1 MVACAVCGEE
11 NPARARFCLNCG
23 TPLAATAG
31 GREARKVVTVVFSDL
46 AGSTSL
52 GERLDPESLS
62 RVMARWFAAMRAVLE
77 RHGGTVQKFIGDA
90 VMAVFGIPALHED
103 DAVRAVRAAAE
114 LRQGLEGL
122 NHDLAHDWGL
132 TLALRTGINTGEVV
146 TGDPKVGDALVLG
159 DAVNVAARLEQAAA
173 PGEVLLGETTWRL
186 VRDAARVE
194 PVAPLT
200 LKGKRQPVAA
210 FRLLSVTPGVPG
222 HARRLDAPMVGRERP
237 LRLLHDTFEAAA
249 GDGACH
255 LVTVLGAAGV
265 GKSRLLA
272 EFLAEVA
279 GRATVL
285 QGRCLSYGE
294 GITWWPVTELLR
306 AAAGLTDADDPD
318 TARAKLMAV
327 LAGEERAELVADRLA
342 GLLGLAEPTGS
353 PEELPWAVRRLLEAL
368 ARDRPLVVLLDD
380 LHWAEPTLLDLVEH
394 VADWSRDA
402 PILLCCLARPELLEA
417 RPGWGGGKL
426 NAASLLLQP
435 LGAADS
441 ERLVEH
447 LLGRVT
453 LAEAA
458 RRHIVETAEGNP
470 LFVEELL
477 GMLIDDGL
485 LVRAD
490 GGWAPTADLA
500 AVPVPT
506 SIATLL
512 TARMEQ
518 LDHQERAVVGRA
530 SVIGQTFY
538 RDAVAELSADAD
550 RPGVGVCLRAL
561 VRKELVRPTA
571 SDVAGQD
578 AFRFRHLL
586 LRDAAYAGLPKALR
600 AELHQ
605 RFAGWLER
613 AAGERL
619 REHPELL
626 AYHLER
632 AYRLRAELGPV
643 DERGRAL
650 AHSAAERLTQAGR
663 RALALGDMPAVAK
676 LLQRAVGLLPA
687 DAPGRPELLVD
698 LGAALLETGA
708 VEQGDAAL
716 AEAAAA
722 VDLAAD
728 PRRAWRVRLD
738 CSLLAVVHG
747 RERRG
752 IDQVRQEAERA
763 IAELTELGDDAGL
776 ARAWLLLGEV
786 HNVKGRMAAMA
797 QAAEHAIGHARRAR
811 ELPKVDLALSRLG
824 IALAFGP
831 TPVEEA
837 IGRARELLDQARGR
851 RRWEAGTLRALARLE
866 AKRGRF
872 PEARA
877 LLDQGKAIVEE
888 LGLRFNLAAFALTS
902 GEIEALAGELVAAEQ
917 QLRLAS
923 ELFGRLGDKWSVSLV
938 APNLA
943 EVLHLQGRNEEAL
956 RFTEEAEAA
965 AEPEL
970 PEQFLWRKARARVL
984 AVQGAGEEAERL
996 AREAVDLAARTDHLE
1011 EHADALMTLADVLRH
1026 AGRAAEAALAVR
1038 DALRLYKQKGNTVL
1052 TRRAQE
1058 ALGSAWAAKG
1068 YAGRGPEPV

>member
-1 MVACAVCGEE
+1 MGVE
-11 NPARARFCLNCG
+11 
-23 TPLAATAG
+23 AG
-31 GREARKVVTVVFSDL
+31 GEARKVVTVVFSDL

-52 GERLDPESLS
+52 GERLDPESLG
-62 RVMARWFAAMRAVLE
+62 RVMARWFEAMRTVLE

-114 LRQGLEGL
+114 LRRGLEGL
-122 NHDLAHDWGL
+122 NRDLVRDWGV
-132 TLALRTGINTGEVV
+132 TLEMRTGINTGEVV
-146 TGDPKVGDALVLG
+146 AGDRGVGDALVLG

-173 PGEVLLGETTWRL
+173 PGEVLLGEPTWRL
-186 VRDAARVE
+186 VRDAVRVE

-200 LKGKRQPVAA
+200 LKGKAQPVAA

-237 LRLLHDTFEAAA
+237 LRLLHDVFEAAA

-265 GKSRLLA
+265 GKSRLVA
-272 EFLAEVA
+272 EFLAGVGQE
-279 GRATVL
+279 ATVL
-285 QGRCLSYGE
+285 RGRCLSYGE
-294 GITWWPVTELLR
+294 GITYWPVTELLR
-306 AAAGLTDADDPD
+306 AAVGLTDADGPD
-318 TARAKLMAV
+318 AARAKLEAA
-327 LAGEERAELVADRLA
+327 LAGEERAAPIADGLA
-342 GLLGLAEPTGS
+342 GLLGLAEPTDS

-368 ARDRPLVVLLDD
+368 ARDRPLVVMLDD
-380 LHWAEPTLLDLVEH
+380 LHWAEPTLLDLIEH

-402 PILLCCLARPELLEA
+402 PIMLCCLARPELLEA

-426 NAASLLLQP
+426 NASSLLLQP

-441 ERLVEH
+441 ERLVGH

-485 LVRAD
+485 LVRSD
-490 GGWAPTADLA
+490 GGWTPTADLA
-500 AVPVPT
+500 TIPVPT

-518 LDHQERAVVGRA
+518 LDREERAVVGRA

-538 RDAVAELSADAD
+538 RDALAELSTDAD
-550 RPGVGVCLRAL
+550 RAAVGVSLTAL
-561 VRKELVRPTA
+561 VRKELVRPAA
-571 SDVAGQD
+571 SDLAGQD

-600 AELHQ
+600 AELHE

-619 REHPELL
+619 REHPELV

-632 AYRLRAELGPV
+632 GYRLRAELGPV
-643 DERGRAL
+643 DERGQAL
-650 AHSAAERLTQAGR
+650 ASSAAERLTQAGR
-663 RALALGDMPAVAK
+663 RALALGDMPAVVK
-676 LLQRAVGLLPA
+676 LLQRAVALLPA

-698 LGAALLETGA
+698 LGLALLETGA

-716 AEAAAA
+716 ADAAAA
-722 VDLAAD
+722 IDMAAD

-738 CSLLAVVHG
+738 CSMLRVVHG
-747 RERRG
+747 RERRTT
-752 IDQVRQEAERA
+752 DEVRQEAEQA
-763 IAELTELGDDAGL
+763 IAALTELGDDAGL

-786 HNVKGRMAAMA
+786 HNIRGAMGAMA
-797 QAAEHAIGHARRAR
+797 EAAERAIGHARNAGD
-811 ELPKVDLALSRLG
+811 LAKVDLALSRLG
-824 IALAFGP
+824 IAIAFGP
-831 TPVEEA
+831 MPVEEA
-837 IGRARELLDQARGR
+837 ITLARGLLDQAQGRG
-851 RRWEAGTLRALARLE
+851 RWEAGMLRALARLE
-866 AKRGRF
+866 ARRGRF

-877 LLDQGKAIVEE
+877 LLADGKAIIEE
-888 LGLRFNLAAFALTS
+888 LGLRFNLPLFALTS
-902 GEIEALAGELVAAEQ
+902 GEVEALAGELVAAEQ
-917 QLRLAS
+917 ELRRCY
-923 ELFGRLGDKWSVSLV
+923 ELSRRLGDRQYIVV

-943 EVLHLQGRNEEAL
+943 EVLHLQGRDEEAL
-956 RFTEEAEAA
+956 RFTEEVEATA
-965 AEPEL
+965 WVDI
-970 PEQFLWRKARARVL
+970 PEQFLWRKARAKVL
-984 AVQGAGEEAERL
+984 AAQGAGEQAERL

-1011 EHADALMTLADVLRH
+1011 EHADALMTLAEVLRRT
-1026 AGRAAEAALAVR
+1026 GRAAEATPALR
-1038 DALRLYKQKGNTVL
+1038 EALRLYEQKGNTVL
-1052 TRRAQE
+1052 ARRARE
-1058 ALGSAWAAKG
+1058 ALARPS
-1068 YAGRGPEPV
+1068 

>member
-1 MVACAVCGEE
+1 MVACSVCGEE
-11 NPARARFCLNCG
+11 NPERARFCLNCG
-23 TPLAATAG
+23 TPIATAR

-52 GERLDPESLS
+52 GERLDPESLG
-62 RVMARWFAAMRAVLE
+62 RVMARWFQAMRAVLE

-114 LRQGLEGL
+114 LRRGLEGL
-122 NHDLAHDWGL
+122 NRDLLRDWGV
-132 TLALRTGINTGEVV
+132 TLAMRTGINTGEVV
-146 TGDPKVGDALVLG
+146 AGDPNVGDALVLG
-159 DAVNVAARLEQAAA
+159 DAVNVAARLEQAAT
-173 PGEVLLGETTWRL
+173 PGEVLLGEPTWRL
-186 VRDAARVE
+186 VRDAVTVE

-200 LKGKRQPVAA
+200 LKGKGQPVAA

-237 LRLLHDTFEAAA
+237 LRLLRVVFEAAA

-265 GKSRLLA
+265 GKSRLVA
-272 EFLAEVA
+272 EFLAEM
-279 GRATVL
+279 GGQATVL
-285 QGRCLSYGE
+285 RGRCLSYGE
-294 GITWWPVTELLR
+294 GITYWPVTELLR
-306 AAAGLTDADDPD
+306 AAAGLTDADGPD
-318 TARAKLMAV
+318 AARAKLEAA
-327 LAGEERAELVADRLA
+327 LAGEERAAPIADRLV

-368 ARDRPLVVLLDD
+368 ARDRPLVVMLDD

-426 NAASLLLQP
+426 NASSLLLQP

-447 LLGRVT
+447 LLGRVM

-485 LVRAD
+485 LVHAD

-500 AVPVPT
+500 AIPVPT

-512 TARMEQ
+512 TARMDQ
-518 LDHQERAVVGRA
+518 LDHEQRAVVGSA

-550 RPGVGVCLRAL
+550 PAAVGGSLTAL
-561 VRKELVRPTA
+561 VRKELVRHAA
-571 SDVAGQD
+571 SDLAGQD
-578 AFRFRHLL
+578 AFRFRHML

-600 AELHQ
+600 AELHE

-626 AYHLER
+626 AHHLEQ

-650 AHSAAERLTQAGR
+650 ASSAAERLTQAGR

-676 LLQRAVGLLPA
+676 LLQRAVELLPA

-698 LGAALLETGA
+698 LGSALLETGA
-708 VEQGDAAL
+708 IEQADAAL

-722 VDLAAD
+722 VDPAGN

-738 CSLLAVVHG
+738 CSLLRFVHG
-747 RERRG
+747 RERRSTDEVG
-752 IDQVRQEAERA
+752 REAERA
-763 IAELTELGDDAGL
+763 VAALTELGDDTGL
-776 ARAWLLLGEV
+776 GKAWLLLGEV
-786 HNVKGRMAAMA
+786 HNVRGRMAAMA
-797 QAAEHAIGHARRAR
+797 QAAERAMGHALSAGD
-811 ELPKVDLALSRLG
+811 LPTVDLAIARLG
-824 IALAFGP
+824 IALPFGP
-831 TPVEEA
+831 MPAEEA
-837 IGRARELLDQARGR
+837 IGRARELLDQTRGR
-851 RRWEAGTLRALARLE
+851 RRSEAWTLRALARLE

-872 PEARA
+872 TEARA
-877 LLDQGKAIVEE
+877 LLAQGEAIVDE
-888 LGLRFNLAAFALTS
+888 LGLRFSVALFALTS
-902 GEIEALAGELVAAEQ
+902 GEIEALAGEPVAAEQ
-917 QLRLAS
+917 QLRLCY
-923 ELFGRLGDKWSVSLV
+923 ELSKRLGDRQYIAV

-943 EVLHLQGRNEEAL
+943 EVLHQLGRDEEAL
-956 RFTEEAEAA
+956 RFTEEVEAA
-965 AEPEL
+965 AEPDV
-970 PEQFLWRKARARVL
+970 PEQFLWRKARAKVL
-984 AVQGAGEEAERL
+984 AARGVGEQAERL
-996 AREAVDLAARTDHLE
+996 AREAVRLAERTDHLE
-1011 EHADALMTLADVLRH
+1011 EHADALMTLAEVLRR
-1026 AGRAAEAALAVR
+1026 AGRAAEAEPALEE
-1038 DALRLYKQKGNTVL
+1038 ALRLSEQKGNTVL
-1052 TRRAQE
+1052 AQRARA
-1058 ALGSAWAAKG
+1058 ALARPS
-1068 YAGRGPEPV
+1068 

>member
-23 TPLAATAG
+23 TPLAAAG

-52 GERLDPESLS
+52 GERLDPESLG

-114 LRQGLEGL
+114 LRRELEAL
-122 NHDLAHDWGL
+122 NRDLARDWGV

-146 TGDPKVGDALVLG
+146 AGDPDVGDALVLG
-159 DAVNVAARLEQAAA
+159 DAVNLAARLEQAAA
-173 PGEVLLGETTWRL
+173 PGEVLLGEPTWRL
-186 VRDAARVE
+186 VRDAVTVE

-200 LKGKRQPVAA
+200 LKGKQQPVAA

-237 LRLLHDTFEAAA
+237 LRLLRDVFETTVA
-249 GDGACH
+249 DRACH

-265 GKSRLLA
+265 GKSRLAA
-272 EFLAEVA
+272 EFLAEV
-279 GRATVL
+279 GRRATVL
-285 QGRCLSYGE
+285 RGRCLSYGE
-294 GITWWPVTELLR
+294 GITYWPVTELLR
-306 AAAGLTDADDPD
+306 TAAGLTDADDPS
-318 TARAKLMAV
+318 TARARLEAK
-327 LAGEERAELVADRLA
+327 LAGEDRAAAIADRLA
-342 GLLGLAEPTGS
+342 GLLGLADPTG

-368 ARDRPLVVLLDD
+368 ARERPLVVLLDD
-380 LHWAEPTLLDLVEH
+380 LHWAEPTLLDLVDH

-402 PILLCCLARPELLEA
+402 PIVLCCLARPELLEA

-426 NAASLLLQP
+426 NASTLLLQP

-490 GGWAPTADLA
+490 GSWTLTTDLA

-518 LDHQERAVVGRA
+518 LDGGERAVVGRA

-550 RPGVGVCLRAL
+550 RAAVAGSLTAL
-561 VRKELVRPTA
+561 VRKQLVRPAA
-571 SDVAGQD
+571 SDLAGQD

-600 AELHQ
+600 AELHE

-613 AAGERL
+613 TAGERL

-626 AYHLER
+626 AHHLEQ

-643 DERGRAL
+643 DDRGRAL
-650 AHSAAERLTQAGR
+650 AGAAAERLTQAGR
-663 RALALGDMPAVAK
+663 RAQALGDMPAVAK
-676 LLQRAVGLLPA
+676 LLQRAAGLLPA

-708 VEQGDAAL
+708 IEQADAAL

-722 VDLAAD
+722 DLDAD

-738 CSLLAVVHG
+738 CSLLRFVHG
-747 RERRG
+747 REQRSTEELGR
-752 IDQVRQEAERA
+752 EAEQA
-763 IAELTELGDDAGL
+763 IAALTELGDDAGL
-776 ARAWLLLGEV
+776 GRAWLLLGEV
-786 HNVKGRMAAMA
+786 HNNRGHMAAMA
-797 QAAEHAIGHARRAR
+797 QAAERAMGHARRAGDLAR
-811 ELPKVDLALSRLG
+811 VDLAIGRLG
-824 IALAFGP
+824 IALPFGP
-831 TPVEEA
+831 MPVEEA
-837 IGRARELLDQARGR
+837 IGRARELLEQTRGR
-851 RRWEAGTLRALARLE
+851 RRWEAGILRALARLE

-877 LLDQGKAIVEE
+877 LLAQGRAIVEE

-902 GEIEALAGELVAAEQ
+902 GEIEALAGELAAAEQ

-923 ELFGRLGDKWSVSLV
+923 ELFGRLGDKWSISLV

-943 EVLHLQGRNEEAL
+943 EVLHLQGRNEEARRL
-956 RFTEEAEAA
+956 TEEAEAA
-965 AEPEL
+965 AEPDI
-970 PEQFLWRKARARVL
+970 PEQFLWRKARAKVL
-984 AVQGAGEEAERL
+984 AAQGDGEQAERL
-996 AREAVDLAARTDHLE
+996 AREAVALAERTDHLE
-1011 EHADALMTLADVLRH
+1011 EHADTLMTLADVLRQ
-1026 AGRAAEAALAVR
+1026 AGRAAEAAPAIR
-1038 DALRLYKQKGNTVL
+1038 AALRLYKQKGNTVL

-1058 ALGSAWAAKG
+1058 ALGSA
-1068 YAGRGPEPV
+1068 

>member
-23 TPLAATAG
+23 TPLATAG
-31 GREARKVVTVVFSDL
+31 GRETRKVVTVVFSDL
-46 AGSTSL
+46 AGSTGL
-52 GERLDPESLS
+52 GERLDPESLG
-62 RVMARWFAAMRAVLE
+62 RVMARWFEAMRAVLE

-90 VMAVFGIPALHED
+90 VMAVFGIPTLHED

-114 LRQGLEGL
+114 LRRGLEGL
-122 NHDLAHDWGL
+122 NRALHREWGV
-132 TLALRTGINTGEVV
+132 TLEMRTGINTGEVV
-146 TGDPKVGDALVLG
+146 AGDPGVGDALVLG

-173 PGEVLLGETTWRL
+173 PGEVLLGEPTWRL
-186 VRDAARVE
+186 VRDAAQVE

-200 LKGKRQPVAA
+200 LKGKGQAVAA

-249 GDGACH
+249 GDRACH
-255 LVTVLGAAGV
+255 LFTVLGAAGV

-272 EFLAEVA
+272 EFVA
-279 GRATVL
+279 GVGPRATVL

-294 GITWWPVTELLR
+294 GITYWPVTELLR
-306 AAAGLTDADDPD
+306 AAAGLTDADGPD
-318 TARAKLMAV
+318 AARAKLMAV
-327 LAGEERAELVADRLA
+327 LAGEERAALVADRLA
-342 GLLGLAEPTGS
+342 ALLGLTEPTDS
-353 PEELPWAVRRLLEAL
+353 PEELPWAVRRLLEAV
-368 ARDRPLVVLLDD
+368 ARDRPLVVMLDD

-402 PILLCCLARPELLEA
+402 AILLCCLARPELLDA
-417 RPGWGGGKL
+417 RAGWGGGKL
-426 NAASLLLQP
+426 NASSLLLQP
-435 LGAADS
+435 LAATDS

-447 LLGRVT
+447 LLGRAS
-453 LAEAA
+453 LADTA

-485 LVRAD
+485 LVRSD
-490 GGWAPTADLA
+490 GRWTPTADLA
-500 AVPVPT
+500 DIPVPT

-518 LDHQERAVVGRA
+518 LDHEERAVVGWA

-538 RDAVAELSADAD
+538 RDAVAELSAGAD
-550 RPGVGVCLRAL
+550 PQAVGDRLSAL
-561 VRKELVRPTA
+561 VRKELVRPAA
-571 SDVAGQD
+571 SDVAGQE
-578 AFRFRHLL
+578 AFRFRHVL
-586 LRDAAYAGLPKALR
+586 LRDAAYAGLPKARR
-600 AELHQ
+600 AELHE

-626 AYHLER
+626 AYHLEQ

-643 DERGRAL
+643 DDRGRAL
-650 AHSAAERLTQAGR
+650 AGSAAEWLTQAGR

-698 LGAALLETGA
+698 LGSALLETGA
-708 VEQGDAAL
+708 VEHADAAL
-716 AEAAAA
+716 AEAAAT

-738 CSLLAVVHG
+738 CSLLQIVHG
-747 RERRG
+747 RGRRG
-752 IDQVRQEAERA
+752 TDEVGREAERA
-763 IAELTELGDDAGL
+763 IAALTELGDDAGL

-786 HNVKGRMAAMA
+786 HNVRGRMAAMA
-797 QAAEHAIGHARRAR
+797 QAAEHAIVHARAAGD
-811 ELPKVDLALSRLG
+811 LPRVDLAIARLG
-824 IALAFGP
+824 IALPFGP
-831 TPVEEA
+831 MPVEQA
-837 IGRARELLDQARGR
+837 IGRARELLDQTRGR
-851 RRWEAGTLRALARLE
+851 RRWEAWTLRALARLE

-877 LLDQGKAIVEE
+877 LLAAGNTIVEE
-888 LGLRFNLAAFALTS
+888 LGLRFSLSLFALTR
-902 GEIEALAGELVAAEQ
+902 GELEALAGEPVAAER
-917 QLRLAS
+917 QLRLAY
-923 ELFGRLGDKWSVSLV
+923 ELCRRLGDKQYVSV

-943 EVLHLQGRNEEAL
+943 EVLHLQGRDEEAL
-956 RFTEEAEAA
+956 RFTEEVEAA
-965 AEPEL
+965 VEPDV
-970 PEQFLWRKARARVL
+970 PEQFQWRKARAKVL
-984 AVQGAGEEAERL
+984 AAQGAGEQAERL
-996 AREAVDLAARTDHLE
+996 AREAVDLAAETDHLE
-1011 EHADALMTLADVLRH
+1011 ERGDALMTLAEVLRR
-1026 AGRAAEAALAVR
+1026 AGRAAEAVPPLR
-1038 DALRLYKQKGNTVL
+1038 DALRLFEQKGNTVL
-1052 TRRAQE
+1052 ARRARE
-1058 ALGSAWAAKG
+1058 AL
-1068 YAGRGPEPV
+1068 AGQAPAPS

>member
-1 MVACAVCGEE
+1 MVACAACGEE

-23 TPLAATAG
+23 TPLAAAAG

-52 GERLDPESLS
+52 GERLDPESLG
-62 RVMARWFAAMRAVLE
+62 RVMARWFEAMRAVLE

-114 LRQGLEGL
+114 LRRELEGL
-122 NHDLAHDWGL
+122 NRDLARDWGV
-132 TLALRTGINTGEVV
+132 TLAMRTGINTGEVV
-146 TGDPKVGDALVLG
+146 AGDPNVGDALVLG

-173 PGEVLLGETTWRL
+173 PGEVLVGEPTWRL
-186 VRDAARVE
+186 VRDAVRVD

-200 LKGKRQPVAA
+200 LKGKREPVAA

-237 LRLLHDTFEAAA
+237 LRLLHDVFEAAA

-255 LVTVLGAAGV
+255 LLTVLGAAGV

-272 EFLAEVA
+272 EFLAEV
-279 GRATVL
+279 GQQATVL

-294 GITWWPVTELLR
+294 GITYWPATELLR
-306 AAAGLTDADDPD
+306 AAAGLTDADGPD
-318 TARAKLMAV
+318 AARAKLHVV
-327 LAGEERAELVADRLA
+327 LAGEERGALVAERLA
-342 GLLGLAEPTGS
+342 GLLGLAEPTDS

-368 ARDRPLVVLLDD
+368 ARERPLVVLLDD
-380 LHWAEPTLLDLVEH
+380 LHWAEPTLLDLIEH
-394 VADWSRDA
+394 IADWSRDA

-426 NAASLLLQP
+426 NATTLLLQP

-485 LVRAD
+485 LVRSN
-490 GGWAPTADLA
+490 GHWTPTTDLA

-518 LDHQERAVVGRA
+518 LDHEERAVVGSA

-538 RDAVAELSADAD
+538 RDAVAELSTDAD
-550 RPGVGVCLRAL
+550 RDTVGICLAAL
-561 VRKELVRPTA
+561 VRKELVRPAA
-571 SDVAGQD
+571 SDLAGQD
-578 AFRFRHLL
+578 AFRFRHVL

-600 AELHQ
+600 AELHE
-605 RFAGWLER
+605 RLAGWLER
-613 AAGERL
+613 AADERL

-626 AYHLER
+626 AYHLEQ
-632 AYRLRAELGPV
+632 AYRLRTELGPV

-650 AHSAAERLTQAGR
+650 ARSAAERLIRAGR

-698 LGAALLETGA
+698 LGSALLETGA
-708 VEQGDAAL
+708 IEHAETAL

-722 VDLAAD
+722 VGVAAD
-728 PRRAWRVRLD
+728 SGRAWRLRLD
-738 CSLLAVVHG
+738 CSLLRVVHG
-747 RERRG
+747 RDRRTT
-752 IDQVRQEAERA
+752 DQVRQEAEQA
-763 IAELTELGDDAGL
+763 IAVLTSLGDDAGL

-786 HNVKGRMAAMA
+786 HNVRGRMAAMA

-811 ELPKVDLALSRLG
+811 EHPKIDLALSRLG

-831 TPVEEA
+831 MPVEEA
-837 IGRARELLDQARGR
+837 IGRAQELLNQTRGR
-851 RRWEAGTLRALARLE
+851 RRWEAGILRALARLE

-877 LLDQGKAIVEE
+877 LLAEGKAIVEE

-902 GEIEALAGELVAAEQ
+902 GEIEALAGELAAAEH

-923 ELFGRLGDKWSVSLV
+923 ELFGRLGDKWSISLV

-943 EVLHLQGRNEEAL
+943 EVLHLQGRNEEARRL
-956 RFTEEAEAA
+956 TEQAEAA
-965 AEPEL
+965 AEPEI

-996 AREAVDLAARTDHLE
+996 AREAVDLAAQTDHLE
-1011 EHADALMTLADVLRH
+1011 EHADALMTLADVLRQ
-1026 AGRAAEAALAVR
+1026 AGRAAEAAPAVR
-1038 DALRLYKQKGNTVL
+1038 DALRLYQQKGNTVL

-1058 ALGSAWAAKG
+1058 ALGSA
-1068 YAGRGPEPV
+1068 

>member
-11 NPARARFCLNCG
+11 NPERARFCLGCG
-23 TPLAATAG
+23 TPLAAAA

-52 GERLDPESLS
+52 GERLDPESLG
-62 RVMARWFAAMRAVLE
+62 RVMARWFEAMRAVLE

-103 DAVRAVRAAAE
+103 DAVRAVRAADE
-114 LRQGLEGL
+114 LRHGLEGL
-122 NHDLAHDWGL
+122 NHELRRDWGV
-132 TLALRTGINTGEVV
+132 TLAMRTGINTGEVV
-146 TGDPKVGDALVLG
+146 AGDPGVGDALVLG

-173 PGEVLLGETTWRL
+173 AGEVLLGEPTWQL
-186 VRDAARVE
+186 VRDAVMVE
-194 PVAPLT
+194 PVAPLA
-200 LKGKRQPVAA
+200 LKGKDRPVAA

-237 LRLLHDTFEAAA
+237 LRLLRDVFEAAT

-265 GKSRLLA
+265 GKSRLAA
-272 EFLAEVA
+272 EFLAEV
-279 GRATVL
+279 GQQATVL
-285 QGRCLSYGE
+285 RGRCLSYGE
-294 GITWWPVTELLR
+294 GITYWPVTEVLR
-306 AAAGLTDADDPD
+306 AAAGLTDADDPG
-318 TARAKLMAV
+318 TARARLEAA
-327 LAGEERAELVADRLA
+327 LAGEERAAAIADRLA
-342 GLLGLAEPTGS
+342 GLLGLAEPTGG

-426 NAASLLLQP
+426 NASSLLLQP

-441 ERLVEH
+441 ERLVEQ

-458 RRHIVETAEGNP
+458 RRHIVDTAEGNP

-518 LDHQERAVVGRA
+518 LDREQRAVVGRA

-550 RPGVGVCLRAL
+550 RAAVAGSLTAL
-561 VRKELVRPTA
+561 VRKELVRHAA
-571 SDVAGQD
+571 SDLAGQD

-600 AELHQ
+600 AELHE
-605 RFAGWLER
+605 RFAGWLEA

-626 AYHLER
+626 AHHLER
-632 AYRLRAELGPV
+632 AYRLLAELGPV

-650 AHSAAERLTQAGR
+650 AGAAAGRLTQAGR

-676 LLQRAVGLLPA
+676 LLQRAAVLPA
-687 DAPGRPELLVD
+687 DAPGRPEVLVD

-708 VEQGDAAL
+708 IEQADAAL

-722 VDLAAD
+722 DLDGD

-738 CSLLAVVHG
+738 CALLRFVHG
-747 RERRG
+747 RERRS
-752 IDQVRQEAERA
+752 IDEVGHEAEQA
-763 IAELTELGDDAGL
+763 VAALTELGDEAALG
-776 ARAWLLLGEV
+776 RAWLLLGEV
-786 HNVKGRMAAMA
+786 HNVRGRMAAMA
-797 QAAEHAIGHARRAR
+797 QAAERAMDHARRAGDHAR
-811 ELPKVDLALSRLG
+811 VDLAIGRLG
-824 IALAFGP
+824 IALPFGP
-831 TPVEEA
+831 MPVEEA
-837 IGRARELLDQARGR
+837 IGRARELLEQTRGR
-851 RRWEAGTLRALARLE
+851 RRWEAWTLRALARLE
-866 AKRGRF
+866 ARRGRF
-872 PEARA
+872 AEARA
-877 LLDQGKAIVEE
+877 LLAEGMAIVEE
-888 LGLRFNLAAFALTS
+888 LGLRFSVGLFALTA
-902 GEIEALAGELVAAEQ
+902 GEIEALAGEPAAAEP
-917 QLRLAS
+917 QLRLCY
-923 ELFGRLGDKWSVSLV
+923 ELTKRLGDRQYVAV

-943 EVLHLQGRNEEAL
+943 EVLHQLGRDEEAL

-965 AEPEL
+965 AFL
-970 PEQFLWRKARARVL
+970 DVPEQFLWRKARAKVL
-984 AVQGAGEEAERL
+984 AARGDGGQAERL
-996 AREAVDLAARTDHLE
+996 AREAVSLAERTDHLE
-1011 EHADALMTLADVLRH
+1011 EHADALMTLAEVLRR
-1026 AGRAAEAALAVR
+1026 AGRAAEAEPALVE
-1038 DALRLYKQKGNTVL
+1038 ALRLCERKGSTVL
-1052 TRRAQE
+1052 AERARA
-1058 ALGSAWAAKG
+1058 ALG
-1068 YAGRGPEPV
+1068 RPR

>member
-11 NPARARFCLNCG
+11 NPTRARFCLGCG
-23 TPLAATAG
+23 TPLTGVAG

-62 RVMARWFAAMRAVLE
+62 RVMARWFEVMRAVLE

-90 VMAVFGIPALHED
+90 VMAVFGIPAVHED

-114 LRQGLEGL
+114 LGRALEGL
-122 NHDLAHDWGL
+122 NRDLLRDWGV
-132 TLALRTGINTGEVV
+132 TLQTRTGVNTGEVMA
-146 TGDPKVGDALVLG
+146 GDPDLGDALVLG
-159 DAVNVAARLEQAAA
+159 DAVNVAARLEQAAV
-173 PGEVLLGETTWRL
+173 PGQVLLGEPTWRL
-186 VRDAARVE
+186 VRDAVRVE

-237 LRLLHDTFEAAA
+237 LRLLSDAFEAAA
-249 GDGACH
+249 GDRACH
-255 LVTVLGAAGV
+255 LATVLGAAGV
-265 GKSRLLA
+265 GKSRLAA
-272 EFLAEVA
+272 ELLAEV
-279 GRATVL
+279 GRRATVL

-294 GITWWPVTELLR
+294 GVTYWPVTELLR
-306 AAAGLTDADDPD
+306 AAAGLTDADGPGA
-318 TARAKLMAV
+318 ARAKLEAV
-327 LAGEERAELVADRLA
+327 LAGEERAALVAERLA
-342 GLLGLAEPTGS
+342 GLLGLAEPGDS
-353 PEELPWAVRRLLEAL
+353 PEELPWAVRRLLEAV
-368 ARDRPLVVLLDD
+368 ARKRPLVVMLDD

-426 NAASLLLQP
+426 NASSLLLQP

-441 ERLVEH
+441 ARLVEQ
-447 LLGRVT
+447 LLGRAT

-485 LVRAD
+485 LVRSD
-490 GGWAPTADLA
+490 GHWAPTADLA

-518 LDHQERAVVGRA
+518 LDHEERAVVGRA

-550 RPGVGVCLRAL
+550 GQAVGRRLGTL
-561 VRKELVRPTA
+561 VRKELVRPAA
-571 SDVAGQD
+571 SDVAGQE
-578 AFRFRHLL
+578 AFRFRHVL

-600 AELHQ
+600 AELHE

-613 AAGERL
+613 AAGERV

-626 AYHLER
+626 AHHLER
-632 AYRLRAELGPV
+632 AYRFRTELGPV
-643 DERGRAL
+643 DDRGREL
-650 AHSAAERLTQAGR
+650 AGSAAGWLTQAGR

-676 LLQRAVGLLPA
+676 LLQRAAALLPA

-698 LGAALLETGA
+698 LGSALLETGA
-708 VEQGDAAL
+708 VEHADAAL
-716 AEAAAA
+716 AEAADAA
-722 VDLAAD
+722 GLAAD

-738 CSLLAVVHG
+738 CSLLRFVHG

-752 IDQVRQEAERA
+752 TDEVGREAERA
-763 IAELTELGDDAGL
+763 IAALTELGDDAGL

-786 HNVKGRMAAMA
+786 HNVRGRMAAMA
-797 QAAEHAIGHARRAR
+797 QAAERAIGHAQKAGD
-811 ELPKVDLALSRLG
+811 LPRVDLARSRLG
-824 IALAFGP
+824 IALPFGP
-831 TPVEEA
+831 MPVEEA

-851 RRWEAGTLRALARLE
+851 RRWEAWTLRALARLE

-877 LLDQGKAIVEE
+877 LLSQGRAIVEE
-888 LGLRFNLAAFALTS
+888 LGLRWHLALFALTS
-902 GEIEALAGELVAAEQ
+902 GEVETLAGDPVGAER
-917 QLRLAS
+917 QLRLAY
-923 ELFGRLGDKWSVSLV
+923 ELSRRLGDKQYVAV

-943 EVLHLQGRNEEAL
+943 EVLHLLGRDEEAL
-956 RFTEEAEAA
+956 RFTEEVEAT
-965 AEPEL
+965 AEPDI
-970 PEQFLWRKARARVL
+970 PEQFLWRTARAKVL
-984 AVQGAGEEAERL
+984 AARGAVEEAERL

-1011 EHADALMTLADVLRH
+1011 EHANALMTLAEVLRRG
-1026 AGRAAEAALAVR
+1026 GRAAEATPALR
-1038 DALRLYKQKGNTVL
+1038 DALRLYRQKGNTIL
-1052 TRRAQE
+1052 ARRAQE
-1058 ALGSAWAAKG
+1058 ALGT
-1068 YAGRGPEPV
+1068 PP

>member
-1 MVACAVCGEE
+1 MVACAACGEE

-23 TPLAATAG
+23 TPLATAG
-31 GREARKVVTVVFSDL
+31 GGRETRKVVTVVFSDL

-52 GERLDPESLS
+52 GERLDPESLG
-62 RVMARWFAAMRAVLE
+62 RVMARWFEAMRAVLE

-114 LRQGLEGL
+114 LRRGLEGL
-122 NHDLAHDWGL
+122 NRGLARDWGV
-132 TLALRTGINTGEVV
+132 TLAMRTGINTGEVV
-146 TGDPKVGDALVLG
+146 AGDPDVGDALVLG

-173 PGEVLLGETTWRL
+173 PGEVLLGEPTWRL
-186 VRDAARVE
+186 VRDAVRVE

-200 LKGKRQPVAA
+200 LKGKGQPVAA

-237 LRLLHDTFEAAA
+237 LRLLHDVFEAAA

-265 GKSRLLA
+265 GKSRLVA
-272 EFLAEVA
+272 EFLAEV
-279 GRATVL
+279 GKQATVL
-285 QGRCLSYGE
+285 RGRCLSYGE
-294 GITWWPVTELLR
+294 GITYWPVTELLR
-306 AAAGLTDADDPD
+306 AAPI
-318 TARAKLMAV
+318 
-327 LAGEERAELVADRLA
+327 ADRLA
-342 GLLGLAEPTGS
+342 GLLGLAEPTDS

-368 ARDRPLVVLLDD
+368 ARDRPLVVMLDD

-402 PILLCCLARPELLEA
+402 PILLCCLARPELLEV

-426 NAASLLLQP
+426 NASSLLLQP

-485 LVRAD
+485 LVRSD
-490 GGWAPTADLA
+490 GGWTPTADLA
-500 AVPVPT
+500 TIPVPT

-518 LDHQERAVVGRA
+518 LDRDERAVVGRA

-538 RDAVAELSADAD
+538 RDAVAELSSGAD
-550 RPGVGVCLRAL
+550 RTAVGVSLTAL
-561 VRKELVRPTA
+561 VRMELVRPAT
-571 SDVAGQD
+571 SDLAGQD
-578 AFRFRHLL
+578 AFRFRHIL

-600 AELHQ
+600 AELHE

-619 REHPELL
+619 REHPELV
-626 AYHLER
+626 AYHLEQG
-632 AYRLRAELGPV
+632 YRLRVELGPV
-643 DERGRAL
+643 DERGQAL
-650 AHSAAERLTQAGR
+650 ASAAAERLTQAGR

-676 LLQRAVGLLPA
+676 LLQRAIGLLPA
-687 DAPGRPELLVD
+687 EAPGRPELLVD
-698 LGAALLETGA
+698 LGLALLETGA

-722 VDLAAD
+722 VDVAAD

-738 CSLLAVVHG
+738 CSMLRVVHG
-747 RERRG
+747 REPRAT
-752 IDQVRQEAERA
+752 DEVRQEAEQA
-763 IAELTELGDDAGL
+763 IAALTGLEDDAGL

-786 HNVKGRMAAMA
+786 HNLRGAMAAMA
-797 QAAEHAIGHARRAR
+797 QAAERAIGHARNAGD
-811 ELPKVDLALSRLG
+811 LAKVDLALSRLG
-824 IALAFGP
+824 IAIAFGP
-831 TPVEEA
+831 MPVEEA
-837 IGRARELLDQARGR
+837 IGLARELLDQARGR
-851 RRWEAGTLRALARLE
+851 GRWEAGMLRALARLE
-866 AKRGRF
+866 ARRGRF
-872 PEARA
+872 PQARA
-877 LLDQGKAIVEE
+877 LLADGKAIVEE
-888 LGLRFNLAAFALTS
+888 LGLRFNLPLFALTS
-902 GEIEALAGELVAAEQ
+902 GEIEALAGDPVVAEHE
-917 QLRLAS
+917 LRLAY
-923 ELFGRLGDKWSVSLV
+923 ELSRRLGDKQYIAV

-943 EVLHLQGRNEEAL
+943 EVLHLQGRDQEAL
-956 RFTEEAEAA
+956 RFTEEVEATA
-965 AEPEL
+965 WVDV
-970 PEQFLWRKARARVL
+970 PEQFLWRKARAKVL
-984 AVQGAGEEAERL
+984 AAQGASEQAERL

-1011 EHADALMTLADVLRH
+1011 EHADALMTLAEVLRR
-1026 AGRAAEAALAVR
+1026 AGRAAEATPALR
-1038 DALRLYKQKGNTVL
+1038 DALRLYEQKGNTVL
-1052 TRRAQE
+1052 ARRVRE
-1058 ALGSAWAAKG
+1058 ALARPS
-1068 YAGRGPEPV
+1068 